1 MPAQRLDEDLIG
13 PACGNDSEK
22 REALLAAHKEEL
34 TNLRLSILLTARWE
48 ASGSTDAGRRN
59 ELRAELRFLRR
70 SYLHKIDEIAMA
82 LCVQD
87 AMEAQAEVERE
98 ATLPPNM
105 MPIITSNE
113 YDQLLF

>member
-1 MPAQRLDEDLIG
+1 MPVQQLDEDLFG
-13 PACGNDSEK
+13 PVCGADSEK
-22 REALLAAHKEEL
+22 REASLAAHKEEL
-34 TNLRLSILLTARWE
+34 TNLRFSILLAAQWE

-59 ELRAELRFLRR
+59 ELRAELRSLRR
-70 SYLHKIDEIAMA
+70 SYLHKIDEMAMA

-98 ATLPPNM
+98 VTLPSNM
-105 MPIITSNE
+105 MPFIASNE